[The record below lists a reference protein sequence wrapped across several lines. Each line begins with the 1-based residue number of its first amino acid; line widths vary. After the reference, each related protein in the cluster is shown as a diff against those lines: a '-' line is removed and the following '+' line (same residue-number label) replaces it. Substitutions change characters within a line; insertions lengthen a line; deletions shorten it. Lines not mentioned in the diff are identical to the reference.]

1 MSLVSIL
8 ASPLLGS
15 VTGSLFQWLNRR
27 EERALAREKMAAE
40 AKLIELQNA
49 HAILVAEK
57 QLAATIKQG
66 EIEIGKV
73 EASAFVESQK
83 PAGSSRSEMLKSWMR
98 AALVSY
104 TALVCLVL
112 TCLVARQIG
121 GIGAMDKYALTA
133 LFAEAVAQFFFMFG
147 LAFSWFFGA
156 RGTAGSTTLKAKS

>member
-1 MSLVSIL
+1 MSLISIL

-57 QLAATIKQG
+57 QLVATIKQG

-73 EASAFVESQK
+73 EAAAFVESQK
-83 PAGSSRSEMLKSWMR
+83 PAGSSRSEMIKSWAR
-98 AALVSY
+98 VVLVSY

-112 TCLVARQIG
+112 TYLVARQIG
-121 GIGAMDKYALTA
+121 GIGAMDKYALTVI
-133 LFAEAVAQFFFMFG
+133 FSEAVSQFFFMFG

-156 RGTAGSTTLKAKS
+156 RGTAGSTAAKLK